1 MFISDRN
8 GALTDIVEIKG
19 KYYYV
24 DSCFTFDNSYET
36 MVFPC
41 TPNGTVTNWMHLYA
55 RWYKTSIDM
64 RNGHKEIVE
73 NLENYLPIYYNGKE

>member
-1 MFISDRN
+1 MLISDRN

-41 TPNGTVTNWMHLYA
+41 TPNGTVTNWMDLYA
-55 RWYKTSIDM
+55 R
-64 RNGHKEIVE
+64 
-73 NLENYLPIYYNGKE
+73 